1 MGGLVGVMMWWDAVV
16 LLAVAADGGGGDVA
30 AGTERAEEE
39 EGDSVAE
46 RLQTKR
52 CGRRG
57 YLIDKRHINS
67 LRFRKAYRNYKFY
80 DQ

>member
-1 MGGLVGVMMWWDAVV
+1 MAGGG
-16 LLAVAADGGGGDVA
+16 GGGGDVA

-57 YLIDKRHINS
+57 YLIDKRHS
-67 LRFRKAYRNYKFY
+67 LRFRKSYTN
-80 DQ
+80 

>member
-1 MGGLVGVMMWWDAVV
+1 MAGGG
-16 LLAVAADGGGGDVA
+16 GGGGDVA

-80 DQ
+80 DQG